1 MFHII
6 SRCASDIGIDIG
18 LLLFVCR
25 RFLSEAPA
33 EIKLIIT
40 VLFYKPQA
48 EQNKGFSAFFV
59 DRLDF
64 TAVSLVRMST
74 HSVLYKKCF
83 LSPEEFSAMNRFRFL
98 SGFILCLLTVVVN
111 VVVVSYL

>member
-1 MFHII
+1 VPPF
-6 SRCASDIGIDIG
+6 S
-18 LLLFVCR
+18 
-25 RFLSEAPA
+25 SEAPA

-74 HSVLYKKCF
+74 HSLLYKKRF
-83 LSPEEFSAMNRFRFL
+83 LSPEEFSAMNRFLFL
-98 SGFILCLLTVVVN
+98 SLIIFFPADRCGKC
-111 VVVVSYL
+111 SYSFVLYFQ